1 MSTAIQARFNARWN
15 ARYRW
20 ARDHG
25 EKYTIAKI
33 LAGNIAGFRE
43 FVRAQGIDPDTLGDF
58 ARKLQPRS
66 KPSGR
71 AKDITRRARY
81 QALRDLGATPD
92 QAREGSGGEFKY
104 AQVVR
109 EINGAFKRQEKSNA

>member
-1 MSTAIQARFNARWN
+1 MRRALRAATQPALRTVPRGGVRQEQHHHSLVRKQGATDQGGRGMSTAIQARFNARWN

-66 KPSGR
+66 KIGR
-71 AKDITRRARY
+71 ASCR
-81 QALRDLGATPD
+81 
-92 QAREGSGGEFKY
+92 
-104 AQVVR
+104 
-109 EINGAFKRQEKSNA
+109 